1 MSNEE
6 LVKLIN
12 SGHSELVEPLWNQ
25 VIGFIE
31 QQATKRLYNAPNHL
45 QSLRGDMINQSY
57 LYFLKAIKNYH
68 SGEKSFIGYLSFY
81 IKSAFN
87 DVIFSGRSAKKRND
101 PLNYATS
108 LETPVNENE
117 EDMKLLEIILD
128 ETSTAYYNRIEDTD
142 YWGYMRNLILEGAQ
156 KEGAFVFKIVI
167 TMLEYDVTL
176 PQARKMMGGT
186 DKGRGRY
193 QRAFERGCRAIRHHI
208 IKRISQ
214 DERNGREDIYFYEM
228 GLASWK
234 NNKYTSGV
242 ETAVLRRLEAEQRV
256 RDSKDMLKCY

>member
-25 VIGFIE
+25 VIDFIE
-31 QQATKRLYNAPNHL
+31 QQATKRLYNAPSHL

-68 SGEKSFIGYLSFY
+68 SGEKGFIGYLSFY

-87 DVIFSGRSAKKRND
+87 DVIFSGRSAKKHND

-108 LETPVNENE
+108 LEASVNGNE
-117 EDMKLLEIILD
+117 EDMKLFETILD
-128 ETSTAYYNRIEDTD
+128 ENSTAYYKRIEDAD
-142 YWGYMRNLILEGAQ
+142 YWNYMRILILEGAE
-156 KEGAFVFKIVI
+156 KESSFVFNII
-167 TMLEYDVTL
+167 TTMLEYDVTL
-176 PQARKMMGGT
+176 HQARKLLGGT
-186 DKGRGRY
+186 EEERSRY
-193 QRAFERGCRAIRHHI
+193 QRAFEKGCRTIRHHI

-214 DERNGREDIYFYEM
+214 DERNGREDIYFSEM
-228 GLASWK
+228 GFASWK

-242 ETAVLRRLEAEQRV
+242 ETAVLRRLEAEQRA